1 MTTSVF
7 WASDGEQY
15 AGFWSRFGAQ
25 ILDAFIALPFV
36 ALRLVLFRTRLAE
49 SFAFVP
55 LLLFEFWFSVY
66 LVYRYGGTPGKL
78 IMGIR
83 ITSTNGEPLS
93 FRQAVLRDSPSLV
106 LGAVGAISIAIALSQ
121 VSDATF
127 EATSWIGRPRL
138 LAAFM
143 PHWNHYV
150 SIVAQVWTWSEL
162 VVMLTNPERRALHDF
177 LAGTIVIKREYLAAG
192 DDPSL
197 LPSSPDL
204 ANAIL
209 KP

>member
-1 MTTSVF
+1 MTTSLF
-7 WASDGEQY
+7 WASNREQY

-25 ILDAFIALPFV
+25 ILDGLITLPFF
-36 ALRLVLFRTRLAE
+36 ALRLVLFRTKLTA

-55 LLLFEFWFSVY
+55 LLLFEFWFFVY

-78 IMGIR
+78 IVGIR
-83 ITSTNGEPLS
+83 ITSTNGEPLT
-93 FRQAVLRDSPSLV
+93 FKQAVLRHSPSLV
-106 LGAVGAISIAIALSQ
+106 LGVLGAISIALALSQ
-121 VSDATF
+121 VSDATY
-127 EATSWIGRPRL
+127 EGTSWLGRPRL
-138 LAAFM
+138 IAVFA
-143 PHWNHYV
+143 PHWTRYV
-150 SIVAQVWTWSEL
+150 SLLAQVWTWSEL

-192 DDPSL
+192 ADPA

-204 ANAIL
+204 SNAIL